1 MNGLGAE
8 RGSLEINNKNYF
20 VKFEHTN
27 FSEQNIKAMAML
39 IMLLNRKNA
48 IIKHLNHISTERKKL
63 VLDQAQLKQTF

>member
-1 MNGLGAE
+1 MNAGE
-8 RGSLEINNKNYF
+8 WGSLQMNSNNYF

-63 VLDQAQLKQTF
+63 I

>member
-1 MNGLGAE
+1 M
-8 RGSLEINNKNYF
+8 NNKNYF

-63 VLDQAQLKQTF
+63 IADLSSLKK